1 MTPDDDLIRSL
12 HAAVPKWSD
21 DQPPGDLWPRMLRRV
36 DQAPPRFGWLE
47 AILLAALVALFV
59 IYPDIVPV
67 LLWHL

>member
-1 MTPDDDLIRSL
+1 MNDDDLIRSL
-12 HAAVPKWSD
+12 QAAVPRWPD
-21 DQPPGDLWPRMLRRV
+21 HPPAGDLWPTMLRRL

-47 AILLAALVALFV
+47 AILLAALVAMFA